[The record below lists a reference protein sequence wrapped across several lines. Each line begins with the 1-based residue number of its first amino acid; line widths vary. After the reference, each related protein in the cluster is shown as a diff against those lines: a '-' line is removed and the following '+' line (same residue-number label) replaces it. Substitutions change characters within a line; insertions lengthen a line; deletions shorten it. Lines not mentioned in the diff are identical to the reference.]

1 MGRLSRLAT
10 LFCCLGLL
18 AACVDHYLVHPKQ
31 VPVGVVAHGEAMVR
45 GKLLIRL
52 EWARPIA
59 EGLYPAVIVHPEA
72 GHLAR
77 EMRGVVRDLAARG
90 YVAVAA
96 DYRRA
101 VGSAYRDT
109 LFTWRDPGDPR
120 AVFDRVR
127 ADRRVDP
134 SRIGLLGFSQ
144 GGVYSLVIAAETG
157 GTAAVVAYYPV
168 TDFERWLD
176 DPSRRRRERWVFRL
190 IRRHFVRQS
199 GAATEEEF
207 RTLLAHAS
215 PLRHAERIRA
225 PVLLVHGT
233 RDRSASVE
241 ESRRLAARLREL
253 GRPVELL
260 EVPDAGHVF
269 NFRDH
274 AKAAAA
280 WEATVAFLDRH
291 VKGTSASGSASLSR
305 RGQHEVDQLGREPHA
320 RVQRLDDRRDHSGV
334 ELVALPRRAGRGKS
348 GWFRRYG
355 ASSTRGPYGP
365 TARATA
371 VARS

>member
-1 MGRLSRLAT
+1 M
-10 LFCCLGLL
+10 
-18 AACVDHYLVHPKQ
+18 
-31 VPVGVVAHGEAMVR
+31 AHSEAMVR

-52 EWARPIA
+52 EWARPIG
-59 EGLYPAVIVHPEA
+59 EGRYPAVIVHPEA

-101 VGSAYRDT
+101 VGSTYRDT

-127 ADRRVDP
+127 GDRRVDP
-134 SRIGLLGFSQ
+134 ARIGLLGFSQ

-157 GTAAVVAYYPV
+157 GAAAVVAYYPV

-190 IRRHFVRQS
+190 IRRHLVRQS

-207 RTLLAHAS
+207 RTLLARAS
-215 PLRHAERIRA
+215 PLRHADRIRA

-269 NFRDH
+269 NFRNRE
-274 AKAAAA
+274 KAALA

-291 VKGTSASGSASLSR
+291 VKVKFAYSPTSPSA
-305 RGQHEVDQLGREPHA
+305 A
-320 RVQRLDDRRDHSGV
+320 RTNW
-334 ELVALPRRAGRGKS
+334 RRAC
-348 GWFRRYG
+348 
-355 ASSTRGPYGP
+355 
-365 TARATA
+365 
-371 VARS
+371 

>member
-1 MGRLSRLAT
+1 MTSAARRPAAVARVFLGSA
-10 LFCCLGLL
+10 LFLLTSCLNHSLI
-18 AACVDHYLVHPKQ
+18 HPRQ
-31 VPVGVVAHGEAMVR
+31 VPVGVVAHGEAMVC

-52 EWARPIA
+52 EWARPIG
-59 EGLYPAVIVHPEA
+59 EGRYPAVIVHPEA

-101 VGSAYRDT
+101 VGSTYRDT
-109 LFTWRDPGDPR
+109 LFTWRDSGDPR

-134 SRIGLLGFSQ
+134 ARIGLLGFSQ

-157 GTAAVVAYYPV
+157 GAAAVVAYYPV

-176 DPSRRRRERWVFRL
+176 DPSRRWRERWVFRL

-215 PLRHAERIRA
+215 PLRHADRIRA
-225 PVLLVHGT
+225 PVLLIHGT

-253 GRPVELL
+253 DRPVELL

-269 NFRDH
+269 NFRDRE
-274 AKAAAA
+274 KAAAA
-280 WEATVAFLDRH
+280 WEVTAAFLDRH
-291 VKGTSASGSASLSR
+291 VKE
-305 RGQHEVDQLGREPHA
+305 RG
-320 RVQRLDDRRDHSGV
+320 
-334 ELVALPRRAGRGKS
+334 
-348 GWFRRYG
+348 
-355 ASSTRGPYGP
+355 
-365 TARATA
+365 
-371 VARS
+371 